1 MLTDIQFNLQER
13 CDLGISSKILLGVS
27 GGPDSLCLLHLL
39 WKLGMPVVVAHL
51 DHQLRPES
59 AEDAGFVA
67 HFAAELGLPFS
78 LGREDVQALADRG
91 SISIEE
97 AARTARYSFLF
108 AEAERLGAE
117 AVAVAHTAD
126 DQIETVLMHLLRGA
140 GLAGLR
146 GMSYRSLPTQ
156 WNNRIPLV
164 RPLLGSWRS
173 QVMAY
178 LEANHLVPLQDS
190 SNQDVRFFRNA
201 IRHQVLPF
209 LEQGQPRLRER
220 LWQMTKTLR
229 DDYTIVEGVIEQ
241 AVQESLIHQGDG
253 YLAFNLQKFRAQP
266 TGVQRG
272 LVRWSIN
279 HIRPGLRDIDFLVVE
294 HAITFASAPPRSH
307 QSDLAGGLKIFLEQ
321 EYLWIAAWEANLPPG
336 SFLGNLWPST
346 PTDSQQTLAIPGKI
360 ACGQG
365 WQLSAER
372 EMDGEKARRQAWEN
386 GDPYTAWLDADVAEV
401 PFTIRTRLP
410 GDRMKPLGMN
420 GLSIKISDLMINNR
434 LPRRARQGWPLVI
447 AGNEIAWIPGFRL
460 AHPFRVTGATG
471 AGIKLTMTHLDAG
484 SDD

>member
-1 MLTDIQFNLQER
+1 MLTDIQFNLRER
-13 CDLGISSKILLGVS
+13 CDLGISSKVILGVS

-91 SISIEE
+91 SVSIEE

-126 DQIETVLMHLLRGA
+126 DQIETILMHLLRGA

-178 LEANHLVPLQDS
+178 LDSNHLVPLQDS
-190 SNQDVRFFRNA
+190 SNQDVRFYRNA
-201 IRHQVLPF
+201 IRHRVLPF

-220 LWQMTKTLR
+220 LWQMTKTLS
-229 DDYTIVEGVIEQ
+229 DDYTIVEGVVELG
-241 AVQESLIHQGDG
+241 SPGK
-253 YLAFNLQKFRAQP
+253 FNSSRRWVFGLQSPEISNSAN
-266 TGVQRG
+266 RG
-272 LVRWSIN
+272 PA
-279 HIRPGLRDIDFLVVE
+279 RPGAMVD
-294 HAITFASAPPRSH
+294 
-307 QSDLAGGLKIFLEQ
+307 Q
-321 EYLWIAAWEANLPPG
+321 
-336 SFLGNLWPST
+336 
-346 PTDSQQTLAIPGKI
+346 
-360 ACGQG
+360 
-365 WQLSAER
+365 
-372 EMDGEKARRQAWEN
+372 
-386 GDPYTAWLDADVAEV
+386 
-401 PFTIRTRLP
+401 PFTP
-410 GDRMKPLGMN
+410 WF
-420 GLSIKISDLMINNR
+420 
-434 LPRRARQGWPLVI
+434 RRYRFFGCRACH
-447 AGNEIAWIPGFRL
+447 NFR
-460 AHPFRVTGATG
+460 
-471 AGIKLTMTHLDAG
+471 
-484 SDD
+484 